1 MTQTERMA
9 KLTELYKKAASLNED
24 FPAQLIEKMGLY
36 GQIYEILGFL
46 HAEAEGEYGL
56 KEVERKEVIAN
67 VFCLDPEKTVK
78 EREMKA
84 ELAAIPKRKEEAE
97 ARKEAIR
104 WKNAREAVLEQIN
117 IMKKKYEHLVNV
129 YQKGGI

>member
-1 MTQTERMA
+1 MNKVE
-9 KLTELYKKAASLNED
+9 KLTELYKKAASLNEEL
-24 FPAQLIEKMGLY
+24 PAQLIEKMGLY
-36 GQIYEILGFL
+36 GQIYELLGSL

-56 KEVERKEVIAN
+56 KEAERKEVIAT

-84 ELAAIPKRKEEAE
+84 ELASIPKRKEEAE

-104 WKNAREAVLEQIN
+104 WKNARESVLEQIN
-117 IMKKKYEHLVNV
+117 IMKKKYEHLCNV
-129 YQKGGI
+129 LQKGGI

>member
-1 MTQTERMA
+1 MSKLD
-9 KLTELYKKAASLNED
+9 KLTELYKKAASLNEEL
-24 FPAQLIEKMGLY
+24 PAQLIEKMSLY
-36 GQIYEILGFL
+36 GQIYELLGFL
-46 HAEAEGEYGL
+46 HAEAEGDYGL
-56 KEVERKEVIAN
+56 KEAERKEVIAT

-84 ELAAIPKRKEEAE
+84 ELASVPKRKEEAE

-104 WKNAREAVLEQIN
+104 WKNARESVLEQIN

-129 YQKGGI
+129 LQKGGI